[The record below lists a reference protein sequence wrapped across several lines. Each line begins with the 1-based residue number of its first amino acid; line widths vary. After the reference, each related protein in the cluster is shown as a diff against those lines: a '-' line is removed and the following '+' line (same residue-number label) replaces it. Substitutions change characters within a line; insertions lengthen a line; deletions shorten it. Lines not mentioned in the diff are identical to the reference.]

1 MNIPDKW
8 LDAAYEPTLKV
19 QQIDPHNLD
28 VIRGELDGVT
38 SISMTDGYYSDTQIS
53 ASIST
58 IADNYI
64 GGSWIRCLVDNV
76 PVFTLGVQS
85 VKTKQAP
92 ESATEKDYAL
102 QSVIWM
108 IASNI
113 AYSLYT
119 IKQGSSAK
127 GVISTIANLVEK
139 KVLFASDCKDYTYGA
154 AKAFERTD
162 SYASIINS
170 ICNSSGN
177 MLTADGYGRL
187 YIVPYI
193 APANKGVTW
202 TLDADD
208 THGIIIDPGYEDSDS
223 SGDAYDK
230 TVVIATNSD
239 KKTIVGTAQ
248 VSDSSTISPSYRG
261 WSRINVHQESEMSPF
276 TQARANTLAKTYA
289 PDDQSKGLSRNCTC
303 LYWPVKSGDIIE
315 WIQNGSK
322 KKYLAQ
328 TIDADFQNW
337 TVKLTLKEV

>member
-8 LDAAYEPTLKV
+8 LDASYEPTLKV
-19 QQIDPHNLD
+19 QQIDPHNLE

-38 SISMTDGYYSDTQIS
+38 SISMTDGYYSNTQIS

-64 GGSWIRCLVDNV
+64 GGSWIRCLVDND

-85 VKTKQAP
+85 FKSNQAP
-92 ESATEKDYAL
+92 ESTEEKDYSL

-108 IASNI
+108 LSSDI
-113 AYSLYT
+113 AYNLYT
-119 IKQGSSAK
+119 IKKGASGK
-127 GVISTIANLVEK
+127 GVMQTIAKLVGK
-139 KVLFASDCKDYTYGA
+139 TLIFAPGCKDYTYGA

-162 SYASIINS
+162 SYANILNS
-170 ICNSSGN
+170 ICSSCGN

-187 YIVPYI
+187 YVIPYVI
-193 APANKGVTW
+193 PANKGVTW

-208 THGIIIDPGYEDSDS
+208 THGIILDPGYEDSDS
-223 SGDAYDK
+223 SGEAYDK

-239 KKTIVGTAQ
+239 KKTIVGVTG
-248 VSDSSTISPSYRG
+248 VDSTSTISPTYRG

-276 TQARANTLAKTYA
+276 TQARANALAKTYA
-289 PDDQSKGLSRNCTC
+289 PDDQSKGLSRTCTC

-315 WIQNGSK
+315 WIQNGKK

-328 TIDADFQNW
+328 TIDADFSNW
-337 TVKLTLKEV
+337 TVRLTLKEV